1 MSRVF
6 AKRELWV
13 CKTRVVALSIM
24 SCSFTKRE
32 LWLCNARVG
41 VLRAGGMEWP
51 SWVEKYGLIR
61 EDGLPGRAGTWRL
74 LLLLCSLM

>member
-32 LWLCNARVG
+32 LWLCKARVG
-41 VLRAGGMEWP
+41 ALRCGGRNGRL
-51 SWVEKYGLIR
+51 GLKST
-61 EDGLPGRAGTWRL
+61 A
-74 LLLLCSLM
+74 